1 MTQSHN
7 HKMPALF
14 LGHGSPMNVI
24 EDNPFADIWEQLG
37 KDIPRPRAIVSI
49 SAHWETPGIRVTA
62 MENPRTIHDF
72 GNFPQALF
80 DIQYP
85 APGDPAL
92 AARIQ
97 SIVNKK
103 EVTLDHQWGLDHGT
117 WGVLIKMYP
126 EADIPVLQLSLDRK
140 LAPKDHYALGRELK
154 SLRDEGILILGS
166 GNIVH
171 NLGQISMNPKEK
183 SAPWAVE
190 FDETIKQFLLKK
202 NHQAILDFE
211 SLGAIARQSV
221 PTPEH
226 LLPLIY
232 VIALQDPEES
242 VTFPVEGI
250 VAKSI
255 SMRSVLIS

>member
-1 MTQSHN
+1 MTHY

-24 EDNPFADIWEQLG
+24 EENPFATGWEQLG
-37 KDIPRPRAIVSI
+37 RSLPRPKAIVSI
-49 SAHWETPGIRVTA
+49 SAHWQTVGTCVTA
-62 MENPRTIHDF
+62 MEAPRTIHDF

-85 APGDPAL
+85 AKGDSAL

-97 SIVNKK
+97 STLNKT

-126 EADIPVLQLSLDRK
+126 DADIPVLQLSLNK
-140 LAPKDHYALGRELK
+140 ELEPKDHYAIGRELK
-154 SLRDEGILILGS
+154 PLRDDGILIVGS

-171 NLGQISMNPKEK
+171 NLGQISMDPQEQP
-183 SAPWAVE
+183 APWAVE
-190 FDETIKQFLLKK
+190 FDETIKQFLLKGD
-202 NHQAILDFE
+202 HQGVLDFE
-211 SLGAIARQSV
+211 SLGEIARLSA

-226 LLPLIY
+226 LLPLFY
-232 VIALQDPEES
+232 VIALQDTKEG
-242 VTFPVEGI
+242 VTFPVEGL

-255 SMRSVLIS
+255 SMRSVMIS